1 MSQGGLTQA
10 GWSVEQDMVQCLAPA
25 FGGSDGYVQI
35 VLYLI
40 LSDELGKV
48 AGSEVGVKWYVL
60 GAGFT

>member
-1 MSQGGLTQA
+1 MSQGGLAQTGRA
-10 GWSVEQDMVQCLAPA
+10 IEKDMVQRLAPA
-25 FGGSDGYVQI
+25 LGGSDGYVQI

-60 GAGFT
+60 DAGFT